1 MERTRNNSPVM
12 LLIALILFDLLFV
25 FFLYTFLH
33 ELGHALA
40 GWFFGQSLTVFDVSF
55 WDLSAHVCMTGGQLT
70 QAQLAMQSAAGMLLP
85 LLTWASLILIVPR
98 KVNFTAVFIVV
109 ENINTTFFDL
119 SVNGPDGYR
128 EIVLHGEGYRSKRDG
143 GLWQEIL
150 PPGTYQLV
158 LTSNESPGTVS
169 LYWKVR

>member
-1 MERTRNNSPVM
+1 
-12 LLIALILFDLLFV
+12 
-25 FFLYTFLH
+25 
-33 ELGHALA
+33 
-40 GWFFGQSLTVFDVSF
+40 
-55 WDLSAHVCMTGGQLT
+55 MTGGQLT

-85 LLTWASLILIVPR
+85 FLTWASLILIVPR